1 MKDIILKSGTYLKE
15 TKTSHTNSI
24 PGESLE
30 NFVISVL
37 ANPTCC
43 VKNVS
48 LTKGTVTQIT
58 SRATSVILNAPAGVI
73 TSDTTSLASTA
84 SAVFTVTNSY
94 AKADSIVTLT
104 AASNHAVILTV
115 ESIAAGSFAVRV
127 YNAGAAAITT
137 AVKIQ
142 YALF

>member
-30 NFVISVL
+30 NFVLSVL

-58 SRATSVILNAPAGVI
+58 SRATAVTLNAPAGVI
-73 TSDTTSLASTA
+73 TSDTTSLASAA

-94 AKADSIVTLT
+94 SKVGSIVALT

-115 ESIAAGSFAVRV
+115 ESIAEGSFAVRV

-137 AVKIQ
+137 AIKIQ
-142 YALF
+142 YVIL

>member
-58 SRATSVILNAPAGVI
+58 SRATAVTLNAPAGVI
-73 TSDTTSLASTA
+73 TSDTTSLASAA

-94 AKADSIVTLT
+94 SKVGSSVALT

-137 AVKIQ
+137 AIKIQ
-142 YALF
+142 YVIL